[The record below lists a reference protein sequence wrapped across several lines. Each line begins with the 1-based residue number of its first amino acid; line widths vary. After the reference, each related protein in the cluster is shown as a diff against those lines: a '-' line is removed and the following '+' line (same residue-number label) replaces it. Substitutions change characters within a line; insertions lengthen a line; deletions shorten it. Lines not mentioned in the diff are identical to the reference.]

1 MINRFSRLFWGP
13 VSPLSTFAGA
23 GLIIMASS
31 RTAYAL
37 VTLGALLWVYTLTA
51 AVMGFAG
58 KFLPRRGRPLVI
70 IAASSLSG
78 GLYLLILQLLNP
90 FLALE
95 TSLYILFAPLC
106 CHVSALPERIAA
118 LDGKE
123 AILEALLEG
132 LLYGAL
138 LTGLSLLR
146 EFLGLGV
153 LSLPGGAGGIVEFF
167 RDREF
172 SLIPIRFLNDSAGA
186 FLLLGYGAAFF
197 NRLKTRRAAASAAA
211 EAAAREAAE
220 EAARRV
226 LRERL
231 LPEVIAGPPEN
242 LWPET
247 PPPERETPE
256 HETPEYK
263 TPENES
269 PPPEETHE

>member
-23 GLIIMASS
+23 GLLIMASS

-51 AVMGFAG
+51 ALIGFAG

-70 IAASSLSG
+70 IAFSSLSG

-95 TSLYILFAPLC
+95 TSLYILFVPLC
-106 CHVSALPERIAA
+106 CHISALPERIAA
-118 LDGKE
+118 LDGRE
-123 AILEALLEG
+123 ALLEALLEG

-167 RDREF
+167 RGREF

-186 FLLLGYGAAFF
+186 FLLLGYGAALFK
-197 NRLKTRRAAASAAA
+197 RLKTRRESA
-211 EAAAREAAE
+211 EAAVEAVAKTAAE
-220 EAARRV
+220 ET
-226 LRERL
+226 LRGS
-231 LPEVIAGPPEN
+231 LPEGSVIIAGPPPES

-247 PPPERETPE
+247 PPPEHNAPE
-256 HETPEYK
+256 AP
-263 TPENES
+263 ES
-269 PPPEETHE
+269 PPPEETRE